1 MFLSL
6 HLVFVGGLLF
16 AALWLVYISMQAGFT
31 EALADPTGP
40 RIRAALSRSVALA
53 LVTGLV
59 AALLAT
65 PAISDLA
72 LASGVGGGVGHGEIV
87 SSTFAA
93 IWVCYLGLTVVLAV
107 EVLRLLQAISVRRAG
122 TR

>member
-40 RIRAALSRSVALA
+40 RIRAALSRSVA
-53 LVTGLV
+53 
-59 AALLAT
+59 ALLAT
-65 PAISDLA
+65 PAISVLA
-72 LASGVGGGVGHGEIV
+72 PASGVGGGVGHGEIV